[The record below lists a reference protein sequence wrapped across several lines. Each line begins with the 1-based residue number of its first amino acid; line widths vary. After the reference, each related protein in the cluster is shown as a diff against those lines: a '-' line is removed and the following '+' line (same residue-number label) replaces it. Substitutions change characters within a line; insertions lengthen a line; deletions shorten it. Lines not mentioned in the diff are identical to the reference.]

1 MRWGPN
7 DGART
12 EPLSTPR
19 PDGVQT
25 VRVTRPYPADI
36 VGVLSKVGADPDDV
50 LGHGGEA
57 WVFALGTDRVVRVL
71 HLGGRVEEIHRRQE
85 LVNEL
90 AKSRP
95 SYLLPEV
102 LEVGQA
108 GSRVYVIE
116 RRLPGR
122 SLRDVLGSLDG
133 PTRPRLIETY
143 LETVASLGDLHLE
156 PRGGFG
162 DLIAKDAIIRPTWR
176 AYMTDRAATN
186 LAGSLP
192 EFRSI
197 DAQALADALPEP
209 DAASFVHLDAY
220 VGNVLTDGLR
230 ITAVIDIGVSSVA
243 GDRRLDPLAAVVDL
257 LSPQITPM
265 ATTADVDV
273 AMSWLR
279 NAGLADC
286 LEPAGRWFAAFWS
299 FAVGDANVMSWCR
312 MMLLEAPRD

>member
-1 MRWGPN
+1 MGSERWSQNRAVVHTSSRRSADCPC
-7 DGART
+7 DPA
-12 EPLSTPR
+12 
-19 PDGVQT
+19 V
-25 VRVTRPYPADI
+25 PADI

-71 HLGGRVEEIHRRQE
+71 HLGGRVEEIHRRRE

-156 PRGGFG
+156 PRGGSE
-162 DLIAKDAIIRPTWR
+162 T
-176 AYMTDRAATN
+176 
-186 LAGSLP
+186 
-192 EFRSI
+192 
-197 DAQALADALPEP
+197 
-209 DAASFVHLDAY
+209 
-220 VGNVLTDGLR
+220 
-230 ITAVIDIGVSSVA
+230 
-243 GDRRLDPLAAVVDL
+243 
-257 LSPQITPM
+257 
-265 ATTADVDV
+265 
-273 AMSWLR
+273 
-279 NAGLADC
+279 
-286 LEPAGRWFAAFWS
+286 
-299 FAVGDANVMSWCR
+299 
-312 MMLLEAPRD
+312 